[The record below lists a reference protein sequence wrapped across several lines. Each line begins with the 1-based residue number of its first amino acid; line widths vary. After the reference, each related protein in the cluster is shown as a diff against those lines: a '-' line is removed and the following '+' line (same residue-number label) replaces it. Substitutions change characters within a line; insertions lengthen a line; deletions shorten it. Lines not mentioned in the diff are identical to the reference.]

1 MNIDEMKT
9 EIGRLK
15 KEKNAIILAH
25 NYQLPE
31 VQDIADFTG
40 DSLELARKAASI
52 TEPVIVF
59 CGVYFM
65 AETAAILNPD
75 KKVLIPDM
83 QAGCPLADFATLKQV
98 REWKKVYLD
107 HVFVAYVNTHAET
120 KAEID
125 ICCTS
130 GNAEKVINSIDS
142 DKIVFLPDKNLG
154 DYIRRKTGKP
164 MVLWEGFC
172 VVHEKADFDSI
183 MEAKAMYPE
192 ALVMAHPECP
202 RRVLDIADEVC
213 STGQMFGAVERH
225 PEVRQFIVVTECG
238 MVHALSKRF
247 PDREFIAPEKQ
258 MRCANM
264 KKITLP
270 KVLDSLK
277 YGQFEVKID
286 PVIAEKAKRSIV
298 KMLEIK

>member
-1 MNIDEMKT
+1 MNMDEMKA

-25 NYQLPE
+25 NYQIPE
-31 VQDIADFTG
+31 IQDIADFTG
-40 DSLELARKAASI
+40 DSLELARKAAQI

-75 KKVLIPDM
+75 KTVLIPDP
-83 QAGCPLADFATLKQV
+83 QAGCPLADFATVEQV
-98 REWKKVYLD
+98 REWKKVYPE

-130 GNAEKVINSIDS
+130 GNAEKVIESIKS

-164 MVLWEGFC
+164 MVLWEGYC

-183 MEAKAMYPE
+183 MEAKLKYPK
-192 ALVMAHPECP
+192 ALVIAHPECP
-202 RRVLDIADEVC
+202 RRILEIADEVC
-213 STGQMFGAVERH
+213 STGQMYGAVERH
-225 PEVRQFIVVTECG
+225 PGTKQFIVVTECG

-247 PDREFIAPEKQ
+247 PDREFIEPMRP

-270 KVLDSLK
+270 KVLDSLR
-277 YGQFEVKID
+277 YNQFVVKID
-286 PVIAEKAKRSIV
+286 PEVAEKAKRSIV
-298 KMLEIK
+298 RMLEIK

>member
-1 MNIDEMKT
+1 MELEEMKA

-25 NYQLPE
+25 NYQTADI
-31 VQDIADFTG
+31 QDIADFTG
-40 DSLELARKAASI
+40 DSLELARRASQI
-52 TEPVIVF
+52 SEPLIVF

-75 KKVLIPDM
+75 KRVLIPDM
-83 QAGCPLADFATLKQV
+83 QAGCPLADFATVKQV
-98 REWKKVYLD
+98 REWRKVYPG

-130 GNAEKVINSIDS
+130 GNAEKVINSIES

-154 DYIRRKTGKP
+154 DYVRRKTGKP
-164 MVLWEGFC
+164 MVLWEGYC
-172 VVHEKADFDSI
+172 VVHQKADIDSI
-183 MEAKAMYPE
+183 IGAKELHPG
-192 ALVMAHPECP
+192 ALVIAHPECP
-202 RRVLDIADEVC
+202 RNILDIADEVC
-213 STGQMFGAVERH
+213 STGQMFAAVERH
-225 PEVRQFIVVTECG
+225 PETRKFIVVTECG
-238 MVHALSKRF
+238 MIHALAKRF
-247 PDREFIAPEKQ
+247 PDREFIEPMKP

-270 KVLDSLK
+270 KVLDSLR
-277 YGQFEVKID
+277 YDQYEVKID
-286 PVIAEKAKRSIV
+286 PDVAEKARKSIIR
-298 KMLEIK
+298 MLEIK